1 MNLYRI
7 LGRFLGYILSL
18 LFFLLPKRDRVRV
31 AIYNSEGRV
40 LAVKNCFSR
49 QQWTLPGGGVKR
61 GESYEQAARREVFEE
76 LGVQI
81 SELRYIG
88 RKKLHESRLP
98 FMARI
103 YASELDSDAVE
114 LRCNFEIIDYI
125 WLDERDLPDYYRLS

>member
-1 MNLYRI
+1 M
-7 LGRFLGYILSL
+7 
-18 LFFLLPKRDRVRV
+18 
-31 AIYNSEGRV
+31 

-61 GESYEQAARREVFEE
+61 GESYEQAARREVLEE

-88 RKKLHESRLP
+88 RKKLYESCLP

-103 YASELDSDAVE
+103 YASELDSDDVE
-114 LRCNFEIIDYI
+114 LRCNFEIIDYT